1 MLLNRFCFRHISH
14 YAGLL
19 FRVYADWRKERA
31 VNLEQLIGRLKKT
44 PSFMENVTH
53 WETIPAKE
61 ASFAPFPA
69 ELDNRLPPVLA
80 QRGVYKLYS
89 HQREAFDLAATGK
102 DICVVTP
109 TASGKTMCYN
119 LPVLNAILKN
129 NDARATRLPPRADR
143 CVRQGTSSSPIRIC
157 YIQAFCRTT
166 PNGSSCLKT

>member
-80 QRGVYKLYS
+80 PKNLEESCSLLY
-89 HQREAFDLAATGK
+89 G
-102 DICVVTP
+102 
-109 TASGKTMCYN
+109 
-119 LPVLNAILKN
+119 ILIM
-129 NDARATRLPPRADR
+129 D
-143 CVRQGTSSSPIRIC
+143 SIIFRILENQQIFC
-157 YIQAFCRTT
+157 IQ
-166 PNGSSCLKT
+166 

>member
-1 MLLNRFCFRHISH
+1 M
-14 YAGLL
+14 
-19 FRVYADWRKERA
+19 
-31 VNLEQLIGRLKKT
+31 NLEQLIGRLKKT

-119 LPVLNAILKN
+119 LPGAQRDSQKQRCEG
-129 NDARATRLPPRADR
+129 ALPLSDK
-143 CVRQGTSSSPIRIC
+143 S
-157 YIQAFCRTT
+157 AFGRPGFRTV
-166 PNGSSCLKT
+166 